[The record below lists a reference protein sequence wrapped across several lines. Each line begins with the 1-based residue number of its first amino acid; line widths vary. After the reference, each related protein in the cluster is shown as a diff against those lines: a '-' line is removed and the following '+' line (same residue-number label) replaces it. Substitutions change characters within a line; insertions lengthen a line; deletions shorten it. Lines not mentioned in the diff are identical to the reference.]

1 MKLISIL
8 GAVLLLW
15 SALIV
20 GVGSGLKYDIGGKGE
35 PFGGDGYHGTH
46 SVQLDYDQKIRYVRI
61 DITDPIPFDELDDLS
76 IAIKPL
82 TECGFIYIELWFDG
96 DGDGKWKS
104 KSERDLK
111 LFTSRLSISDL
122 GLVVNEWTDLNAM
135 DLEYGESRAR
145 DPKFDLQDWM
155 DDTENLNLIRL
166 YVRFDTTS
174 KTYPTIGSIWLF
186 DYFRINGMVASFEPD
201 EGPTEKTG
209 KPSRISEGG
218 KITYTIT
225 YGNDLMTNLT
235 NFVIVEYYDS
245 RMSLIS
251 ADPRPDPGTNNVWTI
266 GNLSPGSYGKIV
278 LVMKMYKQNF
288 VADVDGRV
296 LGDGFVSVRRRFT
309 TDRSPSMIVN
319 QVRISSDQREWQRR
333 VVTPVRPIVGTTL
346 SFTEHGSGRY
356 SSEEVLSYR
365 TTTMKMD
372 RSFDAVRAPTSLSL
386 PFGRAI
392 GFDSGW
398 GASHLCM
405 DEKRGSMIWDRYLYA
420 DRLNCTG
427 RANVRSTRL
436 ILDSES
442 NFSGMAIYEIK
453 SHTSGR
459 DADLASVFEG
469 SYSLRTGSEVYK

>member
-251 ADPRPDPGTNNVWTI
+251 ADPART
-266 GNLSPGSYGKIV
+266 
-278 LVMKMYKQNF
+278 
-288 VADVDGRV
+288 
-296 LGDGFVSVRRRFT
+296 LG
-309 TDRSPSMIVN
+309 
-319 QVRISSDQREWQRR
+319 
-333 VVTPVRPIVGTTL
+333 
-346 SFTEHGSGRY
+346 
-356 SSEEVLSYR
+356 
-365 TTTMKMD
+365 
-372 RSFDAVRAPTSLSL
+372 PT
-386 PFGRAI
+386 
-392 GFDSGW
+392 
-398 GASHLCM
+398 
-405 DEKRGSMIWDRYLYA
+405 
-420 DRLNCTG
+420 
-427 RANVRSTRL
+427 
-436 ILDSES
+436 
-442 NFSGMAIYEIK
+442 
-453 SHTSGR
+453 TSGR
-459 DADLASVFEG
+459 
-469 SYSLRTGSEVYK
+469 